1 MPTSFPVLIPI
12 GPLQLHPH
20 TVFDLLAYG
29 IGFRLFL
36 WQRRRFGDAIDTP
49 ARWTVVAA
57 AILGAA
63 VGSKVFFWLEDPY
76 ETLAHWNNPIFLL
89 GGKTIVGGLIG
100 GLIAVEFEKHRVGL
114 TRRTGDLFA
123 LPLAVGIAIGRI
135 GCFLSGLPDRTYGTP
150 STLPWAVNF
159 GDGIPRHP
167 TQLYESIVMAI
178 AAVLLARLTR
188 RPHHEGD
195 VFKLFMTMY
204 FALRL
209 VVDAVKPEVRIAL
222 GLSSLQWASVAV
234 LLYYSHDVRRWLT
247 EGWSERVSTSE
258 PRERSGASGS
268 PRASV

>member
-1 MPTSFPVLIPI
+1 VTFPVLIPV
-12 GPLQLHPH
+12 GPLRLHPH
-20 TVFDLLAYG
+20 TLFDLLAYS

-36 WQRRRFGDAIDTP
+36 RQRRRFGDTIDTR

-57 AILGAA
+57 AVFGAA
-63 VGSKVFFWLEDPY
+63 IGSKVFFWFEDPY
-76 ETLAHWNNPIFLL
+76 ETLAHWNDPVFLL

-100 GLIAVEFEKHRVGL
+100 GLIAVEFEKRRVGL

-123 LPLAVGIAIGRI
+123 MPLAAGIAIGRI

-150 STLPWAVNF
+150 SNLPWAIDF

-167 TQLYESIVMAI
+167 TQLYESIAMAI
-178 AAVLLARLTR
+178 AAVFLARLTR
-188 RPHHEGD
+188 RAHREGD

-209 VVDAVKPEVRIAL
+209 VVDAVKPEVRILL

-234 LLYYSHDVRRWLT
+234 LLYYGEDVRRWLM
-247 EGWSERVSTSE
+247 EGWSH
-258 PRERSGASGS
+258 G
-268 PRASV
+268 